1 MTRAAVAVVAAGL
14 VGLGARGWLDTS
26 PASAM
31 AEQPGRSGTAW
42 LAARPDFAWRFPRDH
57 WSHPGYRTEWWY
69 FTGHLTSPAD
79 TTAQFGYQFT
89 IFRIGL
95 LPDAP
100 SWRSTWAA
108 TDLVMGHAA
117 VTDLRTGRHVFS
129 EVLYRAVPLL
139 GAFGGPWDPL
149 LAWSLAPPGTPAR
162 WTLAWNG
169 GGFDF
174 AMRDDGQEIAF
185 ALSTRATKP
194 LVFQGPNGYS
204 RKGAADA
211 AASQYYSFTRLAT
224 SGTLRVGP
232 ETLTVRGES
241 WMDKEFGSNQL
252 AGDQVGWDWFSLQ
265 LDDGRDVMLYVLRDA
280 AGGASHANGTLVAA
294 DGRARWLEA
303 TDFSVVASA
312 RWRGPAGTEYPAR
325 WRVRVPL
332 AELDLEVAPRLA
344 DQENRSRL
352 VPQLAYWEGGVDVRA
367 AGRAVGRGYVEL
379 TGYGARTRL
388 PL

>member
-1 MTRAAVAVVAAGL
+1 VTRAAAVVAAGL
-14 VGLGARGWLDTS
+14 MVLGARARQDTP
-26 PASAM
+26 PAA
-31 AEQPGRSGTAW
+31 APPAPGHAAW

-69 FTGHLTSPAD
+69 FTGHLAGPAD
-79 TTAQFGYQFT
+79 TVARFGYQFT
-89 IFRIGL
+89 VFRVGL
-95 LPDAP
+95 LPDTPA
-100 SWRSTWAA
+100 WRSSWTA

-139 GAFGGPWDPL
+139 GAFSPPGDPQ
-149 LAWSLAPPGTPAR
+149 LAWSLAPPGTPGR

-169 GGFDF
+169 AGFDF
-174 AMRDDGQEIAF
+174 AMRDDPQGIAF

-204 RKGAADA
+204 RKGATGG

-224 SGTLRVGP
+224 SGILRVGAD
-232 ETLTVRGES
+232 TLTVRGES

-265 LDDGRDVMLYVLRDA
+265 LDDGHDLMLYVLRDST
-280 AGGASHANGTLVAA
+280 GRASHAKGTLVAP
-294 DGRARWLEA
+294 DGRPRWLEA
-303 TDFSVVASA
+303 AEFTVAASA
-312 RWRGPAGTEYPAR
+312 RWRGPTGTEYPAR

-332 AELDLEVAPRLA
+332 AGLDLDVAPRLA
-344 DQENRSRL
+344 GQENRSRL
-352 VPQLAYWEGGVDVRA
+352 VPGLAYWEGAVDVRA
-367 AGRAVGRGYVEL
+367 EGRRIGRGYVEL

>member
-14 VGLGARGWLDTS
+14 VALGARARQDA
-26 PASAM
+26 PPVSA
-31 AEQPGRSGTAW
+31 AAAAPGGDGAAW

-69 FTGHLTSPAD
+69 FTGHLAGPAD
-79 TTAQFGYQFT
+79 TGARFGYQFT
-89 IFRIGL
+89 VFRVGL

-117 VTDLRTGRHVFS
+117 VTDLRTGQHVFS
-129 EVLYRAVPLL
+129 EILYRAVPLL
-139 GAFGGPWDPL
+139 GGFGAPGDPL
-149 LAWSLAPPGTPAR
+149 LAWSLAPPGTPTR

-169 GGFDF
+169 RGFDF
-174 AMRDDGQEIAF
+174 AMRDDPGGIAF
-185 ALSTRATKP
+185 TLSTRATKP
-194 LVFQGPNGYS
+194 LVFQGPNGHS
-204 RKGAADA
+204 RKGAAGG

-252 AGDQVGWDWFSLQ
+252 ADDQVGWDWFSLQ
-265 LDDGRDVMLYVLRDA
+265 LDDGRDLMLYVLRDA
-280 AGGASHANGTLVAA
+280 AGGPSHARGTLVAP
-294 DGRARWLEA
+294 DGRPRWLEA
-303 TDFSVVASA
+303 AEFSVAASA
-312 RWRGPAGTEYPAR
+312 RWRGPTGTEYPAR

-332 AELDLEVAPRLA
+332 AGLDLDVAPRLA
-344 DQENRSRL
+344 AQENRSRL
-352 VPQLAYWEGGVDVRA
+352 IPGLEYWEGAVDVRA
-367 AGRAVGRGYVEL
+367 EGRHVGRGYVEL
-379 TGYGARTRL
+379 TGYAARTRL

>member
-1 MTRAAVAVVAAGL
+1 MTRTALAVVAAVL
-14 VGLGARGWLDTS
+14 AALGVQGRHDVP
-26 PASAM
+26 PAPTA
-31 AEQPGRSGTAW
+31 AAKPGPSDAAW

-69 FTGHLTSPAD
+69 FTGHLAGPAD
-79 TTAQFGYQFT
+79 SVARFGYQFT
-89 IFRIGL
+89 IFRVGV

-100 SWRSTWAA
+100 GWRSTWAA

-117 VTDLRTGRHVFS
+117 LTDLRTGRHLFS

-139 GAFGGPWDPL
+139 GAFGAPGDPL
-149 LAWSLAPPGTPAR
+149 LAWNLAPPGTPAR

-169 GGFDF
+169 DGFDF
-174 AMRDDGQEIAF
+174 AMRDDPQGFAF
-185 ALSTRATKP
+185 TLSTRATKP

-204 RKGAADA
+204 RKGATAG

-224 SGTLRVGP
+224 SGSLQVGP
-232 ETLTVRGES
+232 ETLPVRGES

-265 LDDGRDVMLYVLRDA
+265 LDDGRDLMLYVLRDS
-280 AGGASHANGTLVAA
+280 AGAVSHARGTLVAP

-303 TDFSVVASA
+303 ADFSVGASA
-312 RWRGPAGTEYPAR
+312 RWRGPPGTDYPAR

-332 AELDLEVAPRLA
+332 AGLDLDVEPRLA
-344 DQENRSRL
+344 GQENRSHL
-352 VPQLAYWEGGVDVRA
+352 VPGLAYWEGSVDVRT
-367 AGRAVGRGYVEL
+367 AGRRTGRGYVEL